1 LVENLYYHDYFMVA
15 ADFASY
21 CAAQDLAVN
30 AYTAQQSWSRSAV
43 LNTAGVG
50 WFSSDRAVRD
60 YDREIWH
67 SKGFPAARRFT
78 PS

>member
-1 LVENLYYHDYFMVA
+1 VENLYHRDYFMVA
-15 ADFASY
+15 ADFATY
-21 CAAQDLAVN
+21 CMAQDLAVT
-30 AYTAQQSWSRSAV
+30 AYAATQSWSRAAV

-67 SKGFPAARRFT
+67 SSNFPAARRFT

>member
-1 LVENLYYHDYFMVA
+1 
-15 ADFASY
+15 
-21 CAAQDLAVN
+21 
-30 AYTAQQSWSRSAV
+30 V

-60 YDREIWH
+60 YDREVWH

-78 PS
+78 PSLAAFRASQHMQDIPSEAILQEEREERF